1 MLLTILLIV
10 IIFVAVAMVGV
21 ILMQRSEGGALGMSG
36 GGPGNFMSARG
47 TGDLLSRTTQIL
59 AGVFFVLCL
68 AMTLIGGHEH
78 ARNSIAN
85 QLNIGNINPQ
95 TLNTPPQPQPGQSAP
110 ASSAPPAQF
119 APAPAS
125 PPAQPGKSNP
135 LDLFGGGQSKG
146 Q

>member
-1 MLLTILLIV
+1 MLLTILLVV

-36 GGPGNFMSARG
+36 GGPGNFMTARG

-59 AGVFFVLCL
+59 AAVFFVLCL
-68 AMTLIGGHEH
+68 GMTLLGGREH
-78 ARNSIAN
+78 ARNSIASR
-85 QLNIGNINPQ
+85 LNIGSITPQ
-95 TLNTPPQPQPGQSAP
+95 TLNTQPQPAQQAP

-119 APAPAS
+119 MPAPAA
-125 PPAQPGKSNP
+125 PPSQPGKSNP
-135 LDLFGGGQSKG
+135 LDLFGQGGQSKG